1 MPDLSPTGPHPP
13 VRVLVADDSAVVREL
28 VRGML
33 ESDPSIRVV
42 GMAADGGE
50 AVSMTADLHPDIVTM
65 DLVMPKMDGME
76 ATERIMASNPT
87 PVLFLSSYFGI
98 AGMYSRNDA
107 LAAGALD
114 IVAKPTAVPDER
126 WDGMAR
132 ALVEKVKVLAQVP
145 VVTHMKGARR
155 QATAIAGRRAS
166 DGQPPPIEVVGIGG
180 SSGGARVLEALL
192 APLPSTYSL
201 GIIVVQHMADG
212 FMPALLQS
220 LQMRCELSLR
230 IAQEGDPVLPRRVL
244 FTPDGAHLIVQP
256 NGRVHLSYAD
266 PISGHRPSV
275 DATMTSLARTYGPR
289 AAGVLLTGMGSD
301 GAAGLLAIR
310 HAGGATMVQDQDSCV
325 VFGMPRA
332 AIALGAAE
340 HVLPPAG
347 ILRRLKALHSARMRF
362 LTR

>member
-1 MPDLSPTGPHPP
+1 MPDLSPAVRSTPL
-13 VRVLVADDSAVVREL
+13 RVLVADDSAVVREL

-33 ESDPSIRVV
+33 ETDPGIRVV

-50 AVSMTADLHPDIVTM
+50 AVSMTADLHPDVVTM

-87 PVLFLSSYFGI
+87 PVLFLSSYFDV
-98 AGMYSRNDA
+98 AGMYSRKDA

-114 IVAKPTAVPDER
+114 IVAKPTVAPDQG
-126 WDGMAR
+126 WDSMAR
-132 ALVEKVKVLAQVP
+132 SLIEKVKVLAQVS

-155 QATAIAGRRAS
+155 QSGPATTRRPP
-166 DGQPPPIEVVGIGG
+166 DGLPPPVEVVGIGG
-180 SSGGARVLEALL
+180 SSGGARVLEELL

-212 FMPALLQS
+212 FMPGLIHWLQS
-220 LQMRCELSLR
+220 RCELSLR

-256 NGRVHLSYAD
+256 NGRVHLSYTD
-266 PISGHRPSV
+266 PINGHRPSV
-275 DATMTSLARTYGPR
+275 DAMMTSLARTYGAR
-289 AAGVLLTGMGSD
+289 AGGVLLTGMGSD
-301 GAAGLLAIR
+301 GAAGLMAIR
-310 HAGGATMVQDQDSCV
+310 HAGGTTMVQDQESCV

-340 HVLPPAG
+340 HVLPPDG